1 MARSVFDPPFERLP
15 GSLPIFPLEGVL
27 LLPRGKLPLNIFEPR
42 YIAMFDDAI
51 RGDRLIGMV
60 QPCDESCAHKAK
72 SEIGPSVFPVGCA
85 GRITSFNETEDGRFL
100 VTLTGLARFHV
111 RDELPLHKGYR
122 RVGVDWSA
130 FRADYE
136 DRTPAATID
145 RVRLLELL
153 QAYFR
158 QQGLS
163 ANWDAIENAPDEKL
177 VTSLA
182 MICPFASSEKQA
194 LLEATCL
201 KDRARVM
208 MALLEIAVATQMDG
222 DDPCH

>member
-1 MARSVFDPPFERLP
+1 MSRSAFDPPFEQLP
-15 GSLPIFPLEGVL
+15 TTLPIFPLAGVL

-42 YIAMFDDAI
+42 YLAMFDDAI
-51 RGDRLIGMV
+51 RGDRLVGMI
-60 QPCDESCAHKAK
+60 QPCDEGCAHRAK
-72 SEIGPSVFPVGCA
+72 SGNGEPIFPVGCA
-85 GRITSFNETEDGRFL
+85 GRITSFNETEDGRYL

-111 RDELPLHKGYR
+111 KDELAMVKGYR
-122 RVGVDWSA
+122 RVNVDWSA
-130 FRADYE
+130 FQADYQQAGVA
-136 DRTPAATID
+136 PID
-145 RVRLLELL
+145 RSRLLELL

-163 ANWDAIENAPDEKL
+163 ANWDAIESAPDEKL

-201 KDRARVM
+201 KDRAKVM
-208 MALLEIAVATQMDG
+208 MALLEIAVATPMDG